1 MDLNVLTP
9 KQILFLY
16 LRHVRYI
23 EVHKEVFE
31 SIKELNK
38 EGVETQPTLKDLKD
52 NKHVKMLEQLNDI
65 LRPVY
70 EIIVDAQ
77 PEIVDDIKKIVENPM
92 NLPDS
97 PIEDEEEDDDPLF

>member
-1 MDLNVLTP
+1 MLN
-9 KQILFLY
+9 
-16 LRHVRYI
+16 
-23 EVHKEVFE
+23 
-31 SIKELNK
+31 
-38 EGVETQPTLKDLKD
+38 
-52 NKHVKMLEQLNDI
+52 I

-77 PEIVDDIKKIVENPM
+77 PEIVDDIKRIVENPM